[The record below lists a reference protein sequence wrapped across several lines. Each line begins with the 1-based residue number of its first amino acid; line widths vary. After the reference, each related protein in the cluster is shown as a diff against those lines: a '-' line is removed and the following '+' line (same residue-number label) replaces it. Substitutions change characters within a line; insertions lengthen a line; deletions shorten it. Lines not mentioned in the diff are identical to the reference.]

1 MNIKYLLLFLF
12 LFTIRGISFSQENR
26 SSNLSEINKL
36 IEESLIPLENKLI
49 LLGKEKLYLLS
60 DESKSIQGDYI
71 LKILKRNLSGYKI
84 LLKPGNTDFTDS
96 IDYIIKIAQ
105 PSIKTLYK
113 KIFDEDIIGT
123 KKVER
128 EITVKYDL
136 TLEDKKNLYE
146 VFRNKFSNRNKDSFN
161 LDEQSVIE
169 DRNYDFSRSAIPE
182 ENTVNHLLY
191 PALIIISTAAAIILF
206 FTIRSN

>member
-12 LFTIRGISFSQENR
+12 LFTIRGISFSQENS

-60 DESKSIQGDYI
+60 DESNSVQGDYI

-84 LLKPGNTDFTDS
+84 LLKAGNTDFSDS
-96 IDYIIKIAQ
+96 VDYLIKIAQ

-136 TLEDKKNLYE
+136 TLEDKKNIYE
-146 VFRNKFSNRNKDSFN
+146 VFRNKFSNRHKDSYN
-161 LDEQSVIE
+161 LDEQSLIE

>member
-1 MNIKYLLLFLF
+1 
-12 LFTIRGISFSQENR
+12 
-26 SSNLSEINKL
+26 
-36 IEESLIPLENKLI
+36 
-49 LLGKEKLYLLS
+49 
-60 DESKSIQGDYI
+60 
-71 LKILKRNLSGYKI
+71 
-84 LLKPGNTDFTDS
+84 
-96 IDYIIKIAQ
+96 
-105 PSIKTLYK
+105 LYK

-161 LDEQSVIE
+161 LDEQSLIE

-191 PALIIISTAAAIILF
+191 PALIIMSTAAAIILF

>member
-36 IEESLIPLENKLI
+36 IEESLVPLENKLI

-96 IDYIIKIAQ
+96 VDYIIKIAQ
-105 PSIKTLYK
+105 PSIITLYK

-191 PALIIISTAAAIILF
+191 PALIIMSTAAAIILF

>member
-12 LFTIRGISFSQENR
+12 LFTIRGISFSQENS

-36 IEESLIPLENKLI
+36 IEESLVPLENNLI

-60 DESKSIQGDYI
+60 DESKSIQGDYM
-71 LKILKRNLSGYKI
+71 LKILKRNLSGYKM
-84 LLKPGNTDFTDS
+84 LFKSGNPDFSDS
-96 IDYIIKIAQ
+96 VDYFIKIAR

-136 TLEDKKNLYE
+136 TLEDKKNLSE
-146 VFRNKFSNRNKDSFN
+146 IFRNKFSNKHKDSFN
-161 LDEQSVIE
+161 IDEQSLIE

-182 ENTVNHLLY
+182 ENTVNQLLY
-191 PALIIISTAAAIILF
+191 PALIIMSTAAAIILF

>member
-12 LFTIRGISFSQENR
+12 LITIRGISFSQENR

-36 IEESLIPLENKLI
+36 IEESLVPLENKLI

-96 IDYIIKIAQ
+96 VDYIIKIAQ
-105 PSIKTLYK
+105 PSIITLYK

-128 EITVKYDL
+128 EISVKYDL
-136 TLEDKKNLYE
+136 ILEDKKNLYE
-146 VFRNKFSNRNKDSFN
+146 VFRNKFSNRHKDSFN
-161 LDEQSVIE
+161 LDEQSLIE

-191 PALIIISTAAAIILF
+191 PALIIMSTAAAIILF

>member
-12 LFTIRGISFSQENR
+12 LFTIRGISFSQEKS

-36 IEESLIPLENKLI
+36 IEESIVPLENNLI

-71 LKILKRNLSGYKI
+71 LKILKRYLSGYKI
-84 LLKPGNTDFTDS
+84 LLKSGNSDFSDS
-96 IDYIIKIAQ
+96 VDYLINIAG

-136 TLEDKKNLYE
+136 TLEDKKTLSG
-146 VFRNKFSNRNKDSFN
+146 VFRNKFSNKHKDSFN
-161 LDEQSVIE
+161 LDEQSFIE

-191 PALIIISTAAAIILF
+191 PALIIMATAAAIILF

>member
-36 IEESLIPLENKLI
+36 IEESLVPLENKLI

-96 IDYIIKIAQ
+96 VDYIIKIAQ
-105 PSIKTLYK
+105 PSIITLYK

-128 EITVKYDL
+128 EISVKYDL
-136 TLEDKKNLYE
+136 ILEDKKNLYE
-146 VFRNKFSNRNKDSFN
+146 VFRNKFSNRHKDSFN
-161 LDEQSVIE
+161 LDEQSLIE

-191 PALIIISTAAAIILF
+191 PALIIMSTAAAIILF

>member
-12 LFTIRGISFSQENR
+12 LFTIRGISFSQENS

-60 DESKSIQGDYI
+60 DESKSIQGDYM
-71 LKILKRNLSGYKI
+71 LKILKRNLSEYKI

-96 IDYIIKIAQ
+96 VDYLIKIAQ

-136 TLEDKKNLYE
+136 TLEDKKNLNE
-146 VFRNKFSNRNKDSFN
+146 VFRNKFSNKYKDSFN
-161 LDEQSVIE
+161 LDEQSLIE
-169 DRNYDFSRSAIPE
+169 DRNFDFSRSAIPE

-191 PALIIISTAAAIILF
+191 PALIIMSTAAAIILF